1 MGPLWI
7 QVALA
12 LLAQAVG
19 ARDEDNRLNNNKEVV
34 TLRTPGAF
42 LETLGKEGD
51 SVLNVSIEVRTYQQ
65 SGLLLYHQLGK
76 KGHVRLSVSEG
87 VVVVE
92 VVIGDDMAVHLAEW
106 GSRVD
111 DGAWHQVGLVVGG
124 GMMELHVGERRVQT
138 PGLGKLVTGSLYR
151 VGGGLHGQPGF
162 TGCLRLSLF
171 SHQSL
176 CSNALCDYQNQ
187 NHRFLFK
194 NGKFVLFNQL
204 WHGWKWS
211 IISQ

>member
-1 MGPLWI
+1 MAPLSMGPLWI

-19 ARDEDNRLNNNKEVV
+19 ARDEDNRLNNYKEVV

-42 LETLGKEGD
+42 LETLGREGD

-87 VVVVE
+87 VVAVE
-92 VVIGDDMAVHLAEW
+92 VVIGDDSSVHLAEW

-111 DGAWHQVGLVVGG
+111 DGGWHQVGAEI
-124 GMMELHVGERRVQT
+124 ELNFVEIFA
-138 PGLGKLVTGSLYR
+138 KL
-151 VGGGLHGQPGF
+151 
-162 TGCLRLSLF
+162 
-171 SHQSL
+171 
-176 CSNALCDYQNQ
+176 
-187 NHRFLFK
+187 
-194 NGKFVLFNQL
+194 
-204 WHGWKWS
+204 
-211 IISQ
+211 